1 MVITVL
7 APDTLLPES
16 SWCRQHFAVA
26 AGGSAEDST
35 WLGEMFGS
43 FLSLHEVPGAH
54 QALNALTATRTASAS
69 FGQARQHKDVLI
81 PILHML
87 LPNASL
93 QAVSMLVSLV

>member
-1 MVITVL
+1 M
-7 APDTLLPES
+7 PDAVLPES
-16 SWCRQHFAVA
+16 SWCREEFAVA
-26 AGGSAEDST
+26 AGEDSA
-35 WLGEMFGS
+35 WLQEMFGS
-43 FLSLHEVPGAH
+43 FLSLHEVPSAH

-69 FGQARQHKDVLI
+69 FDQSRQHTDALI